1 MAENKKD
8 LNELFTEL
16 EEVTKAMESEEVS
29 LEDSLS
35 LYEKGMKV
43 LKECNDKLDKIEK
56 SIIVLD
62 EKGDIDE

>member
-16 EEVTKAMESEEVS
+16 EDVTKAMESEEVS